1 MIPVRDFEGRSVAVF
16 GLGRTGIAAAK
27 ALAAG
32 GANVLAWDDNADT
45 RENAKK
51 AGIELEDLGRRDWGD
66 IAALVLSPGVP
77 LTHPAPHRM
86 VEFARTVGA
95 EVIGDMELFA
105 RTINALPE
113 ADRPQIVGITGT
125 NGKSTTTALIGHILK
140 KAGREAHV
148 GGNIGDAVLGL
159 PAPRPGSVYVL
170 ELSSYQ
176 LDLVS
181 SLKLDVSVFLNLT
194 PDHIDRHGGMAGY
207 LAAKKR
213 IFLNQNATGT
223 AVIGVDDDYTRGVCS
238 GLMSGGP
245 MTVVPVSSGRAL
257 SKGMY
262 ALGGKIYDATNGHT
276 ETVADLAQA
285 KALPGRHN
293 AQNAAAAF
301 AAVRALGVDARTA
314 AQAMKSFPGLPHRAA
329 RVGERDGILFVNDSK
344 ATNADS
350 AAQALGC
357 WDTIYWIAGGQQ
369 KEGGIEPLR
378 AFFPRIA
385 KAYLIGEAQ
394 DAFARTLGNEVAY
407 EKAGTLEN
415 ALDLALRDASEG
427 GRKNP
432 VILLSPAC
440 ASFDQFKSYEHR
452 GDVFRALVKNR
463 LNGPERGA
471 A

>member
-105 RTINALPE
+105 RTINALSE

-314 AQAMKSFPGLPHRAA
+314 AQAMKSFPGLPHRAE

>member
-1 MIPVRDFEGRSVAVF
+1 MIPVREFEGRSVAVF

-32 GANVLAWDDNADT
+32 GANVLAWDDNAET

-51 AGIELEDLGRRDWGD
+51 AGLELEDLGRRDWGD
-66 IAALVLSPGVP
+66 VAALVLSPGVP

-113 ADRPQIVGITGT
+113 SERPQIVGITGT

-140 KAGREAHV
+140 KAGRETHV
-148 GGNIGDAVLGL
+148 GGNIGEAVLGL

-194 PDHIDRHGGMAGY
+194 PDHIDRHGDMAGY

-213 IFLNQNATGT
+213 IFLNQDATGT
-223 AVIGVDDDYTRGVCS
+223 AVIGVDDDHTRGVCS
-238 GLMSGGP
+238 SLMAGGS

-257 SKGMY
+257 SKGKY

-276 ETVADLAQA
+276 EAVADLAQA

-314 AQAMKSFPGLPHRAA
+314 AQAMKSFPGLPHRAE

-394 DAFARTLGNEVAY
+394 NAFAKTLGNEVAH